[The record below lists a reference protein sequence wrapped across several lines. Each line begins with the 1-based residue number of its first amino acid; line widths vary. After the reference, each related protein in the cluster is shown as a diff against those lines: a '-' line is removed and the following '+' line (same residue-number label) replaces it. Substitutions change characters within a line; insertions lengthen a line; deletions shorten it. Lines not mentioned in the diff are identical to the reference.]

1 MSPVSPANAVSAPKT
16 PEAAALRKA
25 AQGFEAI
32 FLRQILASARQ
43 TSFGGE
49 DLFGSE
55 ASETFTQLRDDRFA
69 EIASGTGAFGLA
81 RQLEVQLARA
91 LPAAGPASG
100 ATPEPMPGKG

>member
-1 MSPVSPANAVSAPKT
+1 MTSVAPTRAASAPQT

-55 ASETFTQLRDDRFA
+55 ASETFTQMRDDRFA
-69 EIASGTGAFGLA
+69 EIASTTGTFGLA
-81 RQLEVQLARA
+81 RQLEVQLTRA
-91 LPAAGPASG
+91 LPTAA
-100 ATPEPMPGKG
+100 ATSEPMPGKG

>member
-1 MSPVSPANAVSAPKT
+1 MSTVAPTRAVSAPQT

-55 ASETFTQLRDDRFA
+55 ARDTFTQMRDDRFA

-91 LPAAGPASG
+91 LPAAAAKPS
-100 ATPEPMPGKG
+100 EPTSGKG